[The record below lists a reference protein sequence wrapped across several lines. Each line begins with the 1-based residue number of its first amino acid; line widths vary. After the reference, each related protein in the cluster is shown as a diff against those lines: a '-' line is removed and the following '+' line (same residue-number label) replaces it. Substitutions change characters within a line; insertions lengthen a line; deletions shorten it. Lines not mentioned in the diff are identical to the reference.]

1 MIRISAPKA
10 AALMLSLSAF
20 ALPAAAQSVTCAM
33 SGYTLA
39 DGLAAES
46 DANGLRITW
55 AADAGQWGRLHIAVR
70 NGVPVIQDL
79 SLRRGDGAW
88 TRILADA
95 TPDYAVVSGLRRISN
110 QQLAPLRD
118 LKIPINKEN
127 VDKYRFD
134 PFWDAPLLRAKPP
147 APGAFPGNS
156 IPPPEGI
163 PEAGQPGLPR
173 DASEIQR
180 ANIVYKVTGCTVRSE
195 GARLVIDYPGV
206 ELGVFNGLLRF
217 TVFRGTNMIRQEV
230 VAKTAKEW
238 VAYKYDAGLKG
249 LAIADTS
256 RVAWRDTANN
266 WQDYRLRGAVNA
278 ASVPLRAANRLVAV
292 EHGGG
297 AMAAFPPPHRF
308 FWSREIAVNVGYN
321 YYRKDADGTYAFG
334 VRQNEYEDHSRETFQ
349 ENWSLFSARPG
360 TEQLMTV
367 FLYPTL
373 GKADEAISKSLAFTN
388 GDVYRPLPGFQ
399 VMSHH
404 YHMDMSQ
411 RLMRAG
417 SADVKLPDFMA
428 MKAAGLNIVAPVDAV
443 QMTLFNESGDPVP
456 DADAPDAVK
465 RRQEANARRLNITKW
480 SIAGAK
486 AHSDDS
492 FLILP
497 AQELFRGPLGGHT
510 DLIFS
515 KPVFWDE
522 RLPGQPAEET
532 HPDYGKVY
540 HVGNAE
546 DLMALVRKENVIVS
560 MPHPRTKGSTGFPD
574 AVKDRPYFSDPQ
586 YHGFGARWG
595 MGVDGSERRLCD
607 YRCWPLLD
615 EMSNWLADKAVP
627 LKQVISI
634 SEVYDQGPGDDLYGS
649 SPVTYVRLGK
659 LPPPD
664 DVTPL
669 IDVLKTGYAFWS
681 SGEVVIP
688 SFEVQRSGRQA
699 KVVAEVSWTFPLEFV
714 EVMSGDGKTINRQ
727 VIPAT
732 ELAPFGTHR
741 FEIPFDARGKKWVRF
756 AVWDVAANGATVQP
770 TRLAR

>member
-1 MIRISAPKA
+1 MSRASATRA
-10 AALMLSLSAF
+10 AVLILSLSAF
-20 ALPAAAQSVTCAM
+20 AAPAAAQSAACNM
-33 SGYTLA
+33 SAYKPA

-55 AADAGQWGRLHIAVR
+55 AADAGHSGRLSIALQ
-70 NGVPVIQDL
+70 NGAPVIQDL

-88 TRILADA
+88 TPIVANV
-95 TPDYAVVSGLRRISN
+95 TPDYAVVTGLRRISN

-127 VDKYRFD
+127 VEKYRFD
-134 PFWDAPLLRAKPP
+134 PFWDAPLLSAKPP

-163 PEAGQPGLPR
+163 PAAGQPGLPR
-173 DASEIQR
+173 DPAEVQR
-180 ANIVYKVTGCTVRSE
+180 ASVSYKITGCTVRSD

-217 TVFRGTNMIRQEV
+217 TIFRGTNMIRQEV
-230 VAKTAKEW
+230 IAKTTKDW

-249 LAIADTS
+249 LALADTS

-266 WQDYRLRGAVNA
+266 WQEYKLRGAVNA
-278 ASVPLRAANRLVAV
+278 SSVPLRASNRLVAV
-292 EHGGG
+292 EQGGG
-297 AMAAFPPPHRF
+297 AIAAFPPPHRF

-321 YYRKDADGTYAFG
+321 YYRKDGPASYAFG
-334 VRQNEYEDHSRETFQ
+334 VRQNEHEDHAFETFQ

-367 FLYPTL
+367 FLYPAL
-373 GKADEAISKSLAFTN
+373 GKAEEAVGKALAFTN
-388 GDVYRPLPGFQ
+388 GDVYPKLPGFQ
-399 VMSHH
+399 VLSHH

-411 RLMRAG
+411 RLQRAG

-443 QMTLFNESGDPVP
+443 QMTLFNESGD
-456 DADAPDAVK
+456 AIANANAGDAVK

-480 SIAGAK
+480 AIAGAK
-486 AHSDDS
+486 AHSDDT

-497 AQELFRGPLGGHT
+497 DQEIFRGPLGGHT

-522 RLPGQPAEET
+522 RLPGQPAEEM
-532 HPDYGKVY
+532 HPEYGKVY
-540 HVGNAE
+540 HVGSAE
-546 DLMALVRKENVIVS
+546 DLMAMVRKENAIIS

-615 EMSNWLADKAVP
+615 EMSNWMADKAEP
-627 LKQVISI
+627 LKRIISI
-634 SEVYDQGPGDDLYGS
+634 SEVYGQAPGDDIYGS
-649 SPVTYVRLGK
+649 APVTYVQMAK
-659 LPPPD
+659 LPSPD

-669 IDVLKTGYAFWS
+669 IETLKTGYTFWS
-681 SGEVVIP
+681 SGEVLIP
-688 SFEVQRSGRQA
+688 LFEVQGRGRQA
-699 KVVAEVSWTFPLEFV
+699 KVVADVTWTFPLEFA
-714 EVMSGDGKTINRQ
+714 EVIWGDGKTTGRQ
-727 VIPAT
+727 VVPAT
-732 ELAPFGTHR
+732 HLGPFGAHR
-741 FEIPFDARGKKWVRF
+741 FEVPFDARGKKWVRF
-756 AVWDVAANGATVQP
+756 AVWDVASNGATVQP
-770 TRLAR
+770 TRLLR